1 MQYLHYEVFSFYEE
15 CEIIYIPLLF
25 IYLGVFLLPWL
36 FVLSYL
42 LCFMSNFLFFIL
54 SYLYCVKLRDDI
66 LSNNKKFFENLPM
79 FFYQNAI
86 LFNWSYIE

>member
-25 IYLGVFLLPWL
+25 IYLGVFLLPRL

-42 LCFMSNFLFFIL
+42 LCFMSNFLFFTL

-66 LSNNKKFFENLPM
+66 LSSNKKFFENLPM

-86 LFNWSYIE
+86 LFI